1 LTTIN
6 PTETVTMRILKAAF
20 PAVVL
25 LASVAGI
32 QAQTV
37 QTTIN
42 YPLGVTGVAVDYVAD
57 RAYVLLPTY
66 NADGTNAVQVLD
78 TRSNAVIATY
88 TVPVASAIAVNV
100 ITGKLYVAGTV
111 ASTVNASGIEAEVVE
126 LNQKTGAVLAT
137 IPVSANAG
145 LGITSIVADP
155 LHYTVYAANATDNAI
170 TVISSKSNTVT
181 ASLDLAGQTPN
192 TVAMNAFT
200 GTMYATLNDN
210 QVAIY
215 NPYTKVLKYVVYGS
229 QTSGIAVDPIRN
241 LEYVT
246 DGVFDVPSVGVLS
259 SKGVTK
265 ATVSVGLFPQ
275 GVDVDFVTDK
285 VYVANEA
292 DGTISVLDGDGD
304 SVTTTIP
311 TAANTISVNPAEAK
325 FYAVGSTS
333 ITIFS
338 E

>member
-1 LTTIN
+1 
-6 PTETVTMRILKAAF
+6 MRIFKAAF
-20 PAVVL
+20 PAVVM

-37 QTTIN
+37 QTTLN
-42 YPLGVTGVAVDYVAD
+42 YPFGVTGVAVDYVAN

-66 NADGTNAVQVLD
+66 NADGSNAVQVLD
-78 TRSNAVIATY
+78 TKSNAVITTY

-111 ASTVNASGIEAEVVE
+111 ASTVNPSGTEAEVVE

-137 IPVSANAG
+137 IPVSPNVG
-145 LGITSIVADP
+145 LGITSIVSDP
-155 LHYTVYAANATDNAI
+155 LHYTVYVANATDNAI
-170 TVISSKSNTVT
+170 TVINSKTNTVT

-210 QVAIY
+210 QVAVY

-241 LEYVT
+241 IEFVT
-246 DGVFDVPSVGVLS
+246 DGVFDVPTVGVLS

-265 ATVSVGLFPQ
+265 ASVAVGLFPQ
-275 GVDVDFVTDK
+275 GVDVDFVTEK
-285 VYVANEA
+285 VYAANEA
-292 DGTISVLDGDGD
+292 DGTISVIDEDGYG
-304 SVTTTIP
+304 VLATLPI
-311 TAANTISVNPAEAK
+311 AANTISVDPASAK
-325 FYAVGSTS
+325 VYAVGSS
-333 ITIFS
+333 SVTIFT